1 MKHSLDFD
9 RSSLDPSVSFDD
21 VSIDFPIYS
30 SHGRSLKRSALLLTT
45 GGRFGLSSQDRLV
58 VQSLKA
64 ISFSAKRG
72 DRIGLVGRNGA
83 GKTTLLRAIAGVYEP
98 RLGRVTVSGR
108 VASVIDLHVGM
119 DLEATGYENIRLRSL
134 LLGIP
139 REESDD
145 YVASVVEFCE
155 LGEFLNLP
163 VRTYSSGMVLRLAF
177 AMATMIVPDILLMD
191 EWIGVGDQSF
201 AERAQQRLKT
211 LVGDAGIFFLASHNR
226 NIILETCNRLFWLED
241 GELRLEG
248 RPDNVYREY
257 DAHEP

>member
-1 MKHSLDFD
+1 MKHKLDLE
-9 RSSLDPSVSFDD
+9 RASLDPSVTLED
-21 VSIDFPIYS
+21 VNIEFPIYS

-45 GGRFGLSSQDRLV
+45 GGRFGLSSQDRVV
-58 VQSLKA
+58 VQSLKG

-72 DRIGLVGRNGA
+72 DRIGLIGRNGA

-98 RLGRVTVSGR
+98 RSGQVRVSGR
-108 VASVIDLHVGM
+108 VASVIDVHVGM

-134 LLGIP
+134 LLSIP
-139 REESDD
+139 RDGRES

-155 LGEFLNLP
+155 LREFLDLP

-177 AMATMIVPDILLMD
+177 AMATTIVPEILLMD

-201 AERAQQRLKT
+201 AARAQQRLKT

-226 NIILETCNRLFWLED
+226 NIIMETCNRLFWLEG

-248 RPDNVYREY
+248 KPDDVYREY
-257 DAHEP
+257 DAYGP